1 MVESARKDRI
11 DLDPDLLVKL
21 YKDCD
26 GWVQRIHEK
35 LTEQEGIQIGYSTL
49 TSKIR
54 ELQDS

>member
-1 MVESARKDRI
+1 VNRGTVNEIIKQKGVMPESARKDKI

-35 LTEQEGIQIGYSTL
+35 LVEE
-49 TSKIR
+49 
-54 ELQDS
+54 E